1 MVRIVW
7 EYVARADKVKEF
19 ESAYANSGPWAK
31 LFRKNGG
38 YHGTLLLRDT
48 ESTRHYMTIDRW
60 QSVSLH
66 REMREKFAK
75 EYNELDRACEAFT
88 ESERQIGVFEEDPLQ
103 GR

>member
-1 MVRIVW
+1 
-7 EYVARADKVKEF
+7 
-19 ESAYANSGPWAK
+19 
-31 LFRKNGG
+31 
-38 YHGTLLLRDT
+38 
-48 ESTRHYMTIDRW
+48 MTIDRW